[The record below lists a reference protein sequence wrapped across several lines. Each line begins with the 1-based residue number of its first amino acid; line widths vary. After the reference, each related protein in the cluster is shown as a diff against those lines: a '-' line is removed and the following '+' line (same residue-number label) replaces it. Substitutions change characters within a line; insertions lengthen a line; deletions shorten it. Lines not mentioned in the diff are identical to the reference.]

1 MSRFKTPLRY
11 PGGKQRIAP
20 FIRELLRVNN
30 LLGTTYVEPYAGGAG
45 VAMEL
50 LVSGD
55 VSAVYL
61 NDVNASIAAF
71 WKSVVNQS
79 DLLCHRISRATLS
92 VDEWRRQQAIYATPK
107 RHSQID
113 VAFSALYL
121 NRCNR
126 SGIFSGGLIGG
137 LSQDGDWRMDAR
149 FPRVDL
155 IHRIEAIA
163 LHRKCIK
170 VFNSDAEEFMLDPVA
185 HIDGPALVYCD
196 PPYFNKADRL
206 YTNFYK
212 PADHSRIANL
222 VQTKIRKTWLVSY
235 DNVHEIAQ
243 CYKQRRSFT
252 YDLQYN
258 AASAYVGREVFFFS
272 DDLRL
277 PEVCGLKN
285 IDVALRAA

>member
-11 PGGKQRIAP
+11 PGGKQKIAP
-20 FIRELLRVNN
+20 FVRELLRVND

-55 VSAVYL
+55 VSSVYL

-71 WKSVVNQS
+71 WKSVINQT
-79 DLLCHRISRATLS
+79 DLLCHRISRAILS
-92 VDEWRRQQAIYATPK
+92 VEEWRRQQAIYRAPT

-155 IHRIEAIA
+155 INRIEAIG
-163 LHRKCIK
+163 LHRKRVN
-170 VFNSDAEEFMLDPVA
+170 VFNLDAEEFLSNPVK

-212 PADHSRIANL
+212 PADHSRIAKL
-222 VQTKIRKTWLVSY
+222 VQTKVRKSWLVSY
-235 DNVHEIAQ
+235 DNVPEIGNCYHE
-243 CYKQRRSFT
+243 RRSFS
-252 YDLQYN
+252 YYLQYT

-277 PEVCGLKN
+277 PEACGLKN
-285 IDVALRAA
+285 IDFAIRAA